1 MANMLIDHYELEMF
15 SPPCDPGSPI
25 WVGRL
30 ITGVDLGPVM
40 PYINASVKN
49 AFYDEKV
56 PTIVYK
62 EGDYKHALRDGVI
75 SIKNFKDRAHAERVG
90 KKAVER
96 INDIWERREEIEPNY
111 TTRVAPKLLDILKL
125 LPRTNC
131 KDCGCL
137 TCMAFAAQLVEG
149 DKLLEGCPPLR
160 EPGMEENMGK
170 LRELGL

>member
-1 MANMLIDHYELEMF
+1 MLINRYDLEMF

-30 ITGVDLGPVM
+30 ITDVDLGPVM
-40 PYINASVKN
+40 PYINALVKN
-49 AFYDEKV
+49 AFYDAKV
-56 PTIVYK
+56 PTVVFK
-62 EGDYKHALRDGVI
+62 EGEYKYALRDKVI

-96 INDIWERREEIEPNY
+96 INDIWERREGIVPDHA
-111 TTRVAPKLLDILKL
+111 TRVAPKLLDILKL

-131 KDCGCL
+131 KECGRL
-137 TCMAFAAQLVEG
+137 TCMAFAVQLVEG
-149 DKLLEGCPPLR
+149 DKRLEDCPPLVDQD
-160 EPGMEENMGK
+160 MEKNLSK